1 MAARGCDIAQGY
13 LFSRPI
19 EAEAVS
25 AVLTASVSSEF
36 VRPRAPLPVE
46 QDATAALA
54 SAS

>member
-1 MAARGCDIAQGY
+1 MGY

-25 AVLTASVSSEF
+25 AVMSASVVSEII
-36 VRPRAPLPVE
+36 RPRPMVLE
-46 QDATAALA
+46 QDQTSELA